1 MNKFF
6 KLEERGTTVSKEFIA
21 GLTTFLSMAYIIFV
35 NPNTLGAAG
44 MDTGAVFTATILA
57 ATIGTLIMGLY
68 ANFPVAL
75 APGMGMNAFFAY
87 TVVLM
92 MGYSWQ
98 QALAGIFVSGIL
110 FIILSATGLREL
122 IINSIPTALKH
133 AVGTGIGFFIA
144 FLGFQN
150 SGIIVNNDATLVGI
164 GNLTDPNVLITV
176 IGLIVTLVLLVRK
189 TPAAIFIGMIV
200 TAVVGILLG
209 VVALP
214 TQIIAPIPSLK
225 PTFGALFEALPSI
238 FTVEM
243 IPVIFSFL
251 FVDFFDTA
259 GTLVAVGN
267 EIGLVNEKG
276 ELENAEQALLAD
288 SIGTCVGAALGTST
302 VTSFVE
308 SSSGVGVGGRTGL
321 TAITTGVFFI
331 LSIFISP
338 LVLGLITNAVTAPAL
353 IVVGVMMAQQMKNV
367 KWDDITIAIPAFVTI
382 ISMILMYSISNGI
395 AFGFISYVVVM
406 LAAGRA
412 KEIHPTVWVLM
423 VIFLFYFA
431 SPYLSF

>member
-6 KLEERGTTVSKEFIA
+6 KLEERGTTVSREFIA

-35 NPNTLGAAG
+35 NPNTLGASG

-57 ATIGTLIMGLY
+57 AAVGTLIMGLY

-122 IINSIPTALKH
+122 IINSIPTSLKH

-164 GNLTDPNVLITV
+164 GNFTDPNVLITV
-176 IGLIVTLVLLVRK
+176 IGLIVTLILLVRK

-200 TAVVGILLG
+200 TAVVGIFLG
-209 VVALP
+209 VVDLP

-259 GTLVAVGN
+259 GTLMAVGSRA
-267 EIGLVNEKG
+267 GLVNEKG
-276 ELENAEQALLAD
+276 HLVDGDKAL
-288 SIGTCVGAALGTST
+288 
-302 VTSFVE
+302 
-308 SSSGVGVGGRTGL
+308 
-321 TAITTGVFFI
+321 
-331 LSIFISP
+331 
-338 LVLGLITNAVTAPAL
+338 
-353 IVVGVMMAQQMKNV
+353 
-367 KWDDITIAIPAFVTI
+367 
-382 ISMILMYSISNGI
+382 
-395 AFGFISYVVVM
+395 
-406 LAAGRA
+406 
-412 KEIHPTVWVLM
+412 
-423 VIFLFYFA
+423 
-431 SPYLSF
+431 